1 MSRNLALEG
10 DTIESKVEKVTSGK
24 AKDIINF
31 VPYFGTSILPA
42 IWLEMIKN
50 IPNNS
55 IAKLKSDSSI
65 DSLFIFHGVTPK

>member
-1 MSRNLALEG
+1 MAR
-10 DTIESKVEKVTSGK
+10 KVEKVTRGK
-24 AKDIINF
+24 ARDIISF

-50 IPNNS
+50 TPNKS

-65 DSLFIFHGVTPK
+65 ESLFKFHGVTPK